1 MDRSKTQ
8 SPNRIRRLLFRTP
21 KPFAAFEYP
30 AFRLLWFSAN
40 FVALGIW
47 AERLA
52 VGWLVLEQTDSVLL
66 SAATFAAGSAPGI
79 IAAPI
84 GGAVADRFPR
94 NRLLPLTA
102 FTRAISILSIALI
115 ALSGFSNPWPIFVI
129 VAIEGVV
136 NSFDMP
142 AKQGLITDIVPR
154 EARMNAI
161 SVHSVGTRAVAAGGA
176 LASGIIA
183 EFVGIPA
190 ALFAAA
196 GAVLL
201 GGIVVLFVPTIRT
214 TVRQTGASAKNIFKD
229 AIVGI
234 RAMMRIPTVS
244 TLLWMA
250 IVVEIF
256 GFAYD
261 SVMPAMARD
270 ELMVAE
276 SGLGTLRF
284 AAGLGAVA
292 GAIAL
297 TFLGDFSRKGPL
309 LLGIAMGYGIGLMGV
324 AASPNL
330 ITALLLVTM
339 VGAAASMFD
348 AMEWTLLQANVPNR
362 LRGRVIGGWV
372 FAIGFGWVGHLAM
385 GVVGDT
391 FGVRWAIGG
400 AGLIVAATSLIV
412 LAISPVLRRA

>member
-1 MDRSKTQ
+1 MDRSKPQPTG
-8 SPNRIRRLLFRTP
+8 RTRRSLFRTP
-21 KPFAAFEYP
+21 KPFAAFEHR
-30 AFRLLWFSAN
+30 AFLLLWFSAN

-52 VGWLVLEQTDSVLL
+52 VGWLVLEQTNSVLL
-66 SAATFAAGSAPGI
+66 SAATFAAGSAPSL

-94 NRLLPLTA
+94 NRLLLLTA
-102 FTRAISILSIALI
+102 FVRAISILLIALI
-115 ALSGFSNPWPIFVI
+115 ALSGFANPWPIFVI
-129 VAIEGVV
+129 VAFEGVI

-154 EARMNAI
+154 ESRMNAI
-161 SVHSVGTRAVAAGGA
+161 SVHSVGTRSVAAVGS
-176 LASGIIA
+176 LTSGIIA

-190 ALFAAA
+190 ALFAASA
-196 GAVLL
+196 SILI
-201 GGIVVLFVPTIRT
+201 GGVIVWFVPTMRS
-214 TVRQTGASAKNIFKD
+214 SARMARSSLARIFRE
-229 AIVGI
+229 AVIGI
-234 RAMMRIPTVS
+234 RSILRLPTVS

-270 ELMVAE
+270 ELGVTE

-284 AAGLGAVA
+284 AAGIGAVI
-292 GAIAL
+292 GAVFL
-297 TFLGDFSRKGPL
+297 SFLGDFRRKGPL
-309 LLGIAMGYGIGLMGV
+309 LLAITAGYGIGLIGV
-324 AASPNL
+324 ASSSNL
-330 ITALLLVTM
+330 VMALIVVTM

-348 AMEWTLLQANVPNR
+348 AMQWTLLQANVPDR

-372 FAIGFGWVGHLAM
+372 FAIGFGWVGHLSM
-385 GVVGDT
+385 GAVGELI
-391 FGVRWAIGG
+391 GVRWALGG
-400 AGLIVAATSLIV
+400 AGLVVAATSLLV
-412 LAISPVLRRA
+412 LAISPLLRRA

>member
-1 MDRSKTQ
+1 MDRSQSQ
-8 SPNRIRRLLFRTP
+8 SPARKRRLFSRTP

-30 AFRLLWFSAN
+30 AYRLVWFSAN

-66 SAATFAAGSAPGI
+66 SAATFAAGSAPSI

-102 FTRAISILSIALI
+102 FIRATSMLSIALI
-115 ALSGFSNPWPIFVI
+115 ALSGFTNPWPIFVI
-129 VAIEGVV
+129 IALEGVV

-161 SVHSVGTRAVAAGGA
+161 SVHSVGTRSVSAFGA

-196 GAVLL
+196 GSVLV
-201 GGIVVLFVPTIRT
+201 GGIIVLFVPTIQT
-214 TVRQTGASAKNIFKD
+214 AVRQTGASVRRIFKD
-229 AIVGI
+229 AIIGI
-234 RAMMRIPTVS
+234 RSMMRIPAVS

-276 SGLGTLRF
+276 TGLGTLRF
-284 AAGLGAVA
+284 AAGLGAVV

-309 LLGIAMGYGIGLMGV
+309 LLGIAMGYGLGLMGV
-324 AASPNL
+324 ATSPNL
-330 ITALLLVTM
+330 IMALLLVTM

-362 LRGRVIGGWV
+362 LRGRAIGGWV

-385 GVVGDT
+385 GAVGEA

-400 AGLIVAATSLIV
+400 AGLIVVATSLIA
-412 LAISPVLRRA
+412 LAISPTLRQA

>member
-1 MDRSKTQ
+1 MDPSQSQ
-8 SPNRIRRLLFRTP
+8 SPPQKRRLLPRTP
-21 KPFAAFEYP
+21 SPFAAFRYP
-30 AFRLLWFSAN
+30 AFRLVWISSN

-66 SAATFAAGSAPGI
+66 SAATFAAGSAPSI
-79 IAAPI
+79 IAAPV

-94 NRLLPLTA
+94 NRLLPIT
-102 FTRAISILSIALI
+102 ALI
-115 ALSGFSNPWPIFVI
+115 MTVLILLITLVALNGFSNPWPIFVLI
-129 VAIEGVV
+129 AIHGVV

-154 EARMNAI
+154 ESRMNAI
-161 SVHSVGTRAVAAGGA
+161 SVHSVGTRSVSAVGA

-183 EFVGIPA
+183 EFFGVPT
-190 ALFAAA
+190 ALLAAA
-196 GAVLL
+196 GSILI
-201 GGIVVLFVPTIRT
+201 GGVVVLFVPTVRT
-214 TVRQTGASAKNIFKD
+214 TVRQTGASMKRIFVD
-229 AIVGI
+229 AVIGI
-234 RAMMRIPTVS
+234 RTMIRIPTVS

-261 SVMPAMARD
+261 SVMPALARD
-270 ELMVAE
+270 ELNVAE

-297 TFLGDFSRKGPL
+297 SFLGDFSRKGPL
-309 LLGIAMGYGIGLMGV
+309 LLGIAVGYGIGLMGV

-385 GVVGDT
+385 GAVGDA

-400 AGLIVAATSLIV
+400 AGLIVAAASLIA

>member
-1 MDRSKTQ
+1 M
-8 SPNRIRRLLFRTP
+8 
-21 KPFAAFEYP
+21 
-30 AFRLLWFSAN
+30 
-40 FVALGIW
+40 
-47 AERLA
+47 
-52 VGWLVLEQTDSVLL
+52 LEQTDSVLL
-66 SAATFAAGSAPGI
+66 SAATFAAGSAPSI
-79 IAAPI
+79 IAAPV

-94 NRLLPLTA
+94 NRLLPIT
-102 FTRAISILSIALI
+102 ALI
-115 ALSGFSNPWPIFVI
+115 MAVLILLITLVALNGFSNPWPIFVLI
-129 VAIEGVV
+129 AIHGVV

-154 EARMNAI
+154 ESRMNAI
-161 SVHSVGTRAVAAGGA
+161 SVHSVGTRSVSAIGA

-183 EFVGIPA
+183 EFFGVPT
-190 ALFAAA
+190 ALLAAA
-196 GAVLL
+196 GSILI
-201 GGIVVLFVPTIRT
+201 GGVVVLFVPTVRT
-214 TVRQTGASAKNIFKD
+214 TVRQTSASMKRIFVD
-229 AIVGI
+229 AVIGI
-234 RAMMRIPTVS
+234 RTMIRIPTVS

-270 ELMVAE
+270 ELNVAE

-284 AAGLGAVA
+284 AAGIGAVA

-297 TFLGDFSRKGPL
+297 SFLGDFSRKGPL
-309 LLGIAMGYGIGLMGV
+309 LLGIAVGYGIGLMGV

-385 GVVGDT
+385 GAVGDA

-400 AGLIVAATSLIV
+400 AGLIVAAASLIA

>member
-1 MDRSKTQ
+1 M
-8 SPNRIRRLLFRTP
+8 RR
-21 KPFAAFEYP
+21 PFASFEYP
-30 AFRLLWFSAN
+30 AFRLVWFSAN

-52 VGWLVLEQTDSVLL
+52 VGWLVLERTDSVLL

-84 GGAVADRFPR
+84 GGAIADRFPR

-102 FTRAISILSIALI
+102 FTRAVSILSIALF
-115 ALSGFSNPWPIFVI
+115 ALSDFSNPWPIFVI
-129 VAIEGVV
+129 VAFEGVI
-136 NSFDMP
+136 NSLDMP

-161 SVHSVGTRAVAAGGA
+161 SVHSVGTRAVSAAGA

-190 ALFAAA
+190 ALFAAS
-196 GAVLL
+196 GSLL
-201 GGIVVLFVPTIRT
+201 VGGIVVLFVPTIRT
-214 TVRQTGASAKNIFKD
+214 AGRQTAASVKSIFKD

-234 RAMMRIPTVS
+234 RSMMRIPTVS
-244 TLLWMA
+244 TLLWLA
-250 IVVEIF
+250 IMVEIF

-261 SVMPAMARD
+261 SVMPAMARN

-284 AAGLGAVA
+284 AAGVGAVA

-309 LLGIAMGYGIGLMGV
+309 LLGIAMGYGLGLMGV

-330 ITALLLVTM
+330 MTALILVAM

-385 GVVGDT
+385 GLVGDA

-400 AGLIVAATSLIV
+400 AGMIVAATSLLA

>member
-1 MDRSKTQ
+1 MDRSKSQ
-8 SPNRIRRLLFRTP
+8 SPTRTGKSLFRSP
-21 KPFAAFEYP
+21 KPFAAFKYP
-30 AFRLLWFSAN
+30 AYRLLWFSAN

-66 SAATFAAGSAPGI
+66 SAATFAAGSAPAI

-94 NRLLPLTA
+94 NRLLPVTA
-102 FTRAISILSIALI
+102 LIRATLILLI
-115 ALSGFSNPWPIFVI
+115 ALVALNGFSNPWPIFVL

-161 SVHSVGTRAVAAGGA
+161 SVHSVGTRAVAAVGA

-190 ALFAAA
+190 ALLAAA
-196 GAVLL
+196 GSVLV
-201 GGIVVLFVPTIRT
+201 GGIIVLFVPTMRN
-214 TVRQTGASAKNIFKD
+214 TVRQSGASAKRIFKD

-234 RAMMRIPTVS
+234 RSMMRIPTVS
-244 TLLWMA
+244 TLLWLA

-270 ELMVAE
+270 ELHVTE

-297 TFLGDFSRKGPL
+297 SFLGDFTRKGPL
-309 LLGIAMGYGIGLMGV
+309 LLGIALGYGLGLVGV
-324 AASPNL
+324 ATSPNL
-330 ITALLLVTM
+330 IMALVLVMM

-348 AMEWTLLQANVPNR
+348 AMEWTMLQANVPNR

-385 GVVGDT
+385 GAVGEA

-400 AGLIVAATSLIV
+400 AGLVVVATSLIA

>member
-1 MDRSKTQ
+1 MSTPRSDR
-8 SPNRIRRLLFRTP
+8 
-21 KPFAAFEYP
+21 
-30 AFRLLWFSAN
+30 LWFSAN

-66 SAATFAAGSAPGI
+66 SAATFAAGSAPSL

-94 NRLLPLTA
+94 NRLLVLTA
-102 FTRAISILSIALI
+102 LVRAFSILLIALI
-115 ALSGFSNPWPIFVI
+115 ALSGFASPWPIFVI
-129 VAIEGVV
+129 VAFEGVV

-154 EARMNAI
+154 ESRMNAI
-161 SVHSVGTRAVAAGGA
+161 SVHSVGTRSVAAAGS

-190 ALFAAA
+190 ALFAASGSILI
-196 GAVLL
+196 GAV
-201 GGIVVLFVPTIRT
+201 IVWFVPTMR
-214 TVRQTGASAKNIFKD
+214 SAARMARSSLGRIFKE
-229 AIVGI
+229 AVIGI
-234 RAMMRIPTVS
+234 RSILRLPTVS

-270 ELMVAE
+270 ELGVTE

-284 AAGLGAVA
+284 AAGIGAVI
-292 GAIAL
+292 GAVFL
-297 TFLGDFSRKGPL
+297 SFLGDFRRKGPL
-309 LLGIAMGYGIGLMGV
+309 LLAVTAGYGIGLIGV
-324 AASPNL
+324 ASSSNL
-330 ITALLLVTM
+330 IMALIVVTM

-348 AMEWTLLQANVPNR
+348 AMQWTLLQANVPDR

-372 FAIGFGWVGHLAM
+372 FAIGFGWVGHLSM
-385 GVVGDT
+385 GAVGELI
-391 FGVRWAIGG
+391 GVRWALGG
-400 AGLIVAATSLIV
+400 AGLVVAVTSLFV
-412 LAISPVLRRA
+412 LVISPLLRRA

>member
-1 MDRSKTQ
+1 MDPSQSQ
-8 SPNRIRRLLFRTP
+8 SPPQERRLLPRKP
-21 KPFAAFEYP
+21 SPFAAFRYP
-30 AFRLLWFSAN
+30 AFRLVWISSN

-66 SAATFAAGSAPGI
+66 SAATFAAGSAPSI
-79 IAAPI
+79 IAAPV

-94 NRLLPLTA
+94 NRLLPIT
-102 FTRAISILSIALI
+102 ALI
-115 ALSGFSNPWPIFVI
+115 MVVLILLITLVALNGFSNPWPIFVLI
-129 VAIEGVV
+129 AIHGVV

-154 EARMNAI
+154 ESRMNAI
-161 SVHSVGTRAVAAGGA
+161 SVHSVGTRSVSAVGA

-183 EFVGIPA
+183 EFFGVPT
-190 ALFAAA
+190 ALLAAA
-196 GAVLL
+196 GSILI
-201 GGIVVLFVPTIRT
+201 GGVVVLFVPTVRT
-214 TVRQTGASAKNIFKD
+214 TVRQTGASMKRIFVD
-229 AIVGI
+229 AVIGI
-234 RAMMRIPTVS
+234 RTMIRIPTVS

-261 SVMPAMARD
+261 SVMPALARD
-270 ELMVAE
+270 ELNVAE

-284 AAGLGAVA
+284 AAGIGAVA

-297 TFLGDFSRKGPL
+297 SFLGDFSRKGPL
-309 LLGIAMGYGIGLMGV
+309 LLGIAVGYGIGLMGV

-385 GVVGDT
+385 GAVGDA

-400 AGLIVAATSLIV
+400 AGLIVAIASLIA

>member
-1 MDRSKTQ
+1 MDRSKSQ
-8 SPNRIRRLLFRTP
+8 PSGRIRRSLFRTP
-21 KPFAAFEYP
+21 TPFAAFKYP

-102 FTRAISILSIALI
+102 LIRAISILSIALI
-115 ALSGFSNPWPIFVI
+115 ALSGFSNPWPIFLI
-129 VAIEGVV
+129 VAFEGVI

-161 SVHSVGTRAVAAGGA
+161 SVHSVGTRAVAATGA

-190 ALFAAA
+190 ALFSAA
-196 GAVLL
+196 GAVLV
-201 GGIVVLFVPTIRT
+201 GGIVVLFVPTVQT
-214 TVRQTGASAKNIFKD
+214 TVRQTGASVKRIFND
-229 AIVGI
+229 AMVGI
-234 RAMMRIPTVS
+234 RSMMRIPTVS

-270 ELMVAE
+270 ELHVTE

-284 AAGLGAVA
+284 AAGVGAVV
-292 GAIAL
+292 GAIFL
-297 TFLGDFSRKGPL
+297 SFLGDFRRKGPL
-309 LLGIAMGYGIGLMGV
+309 LLAITAGYGIGLMGV
-324 AASPNL
+324 ATSPNL
-330 ITALLLVTM
+330 LVALILVAM

-348 AMEWTLLQANVPNR
+348 AMEWTLLQANVPDR

-385 GVVGDT
+385 GAVGELV
-391 FGVRWAIGG
+391 GVRWAIGG
-400 AGLIVAATSLIV
+400 AGLVVVVTSITV
-412 LAISPVLRRA
+412 LALSRVLRRA

>member
-1 MDRSKTQ
+1 MARSKSQ
-8 SPNRIRRLLFRTP
+8 SPTGRRRSLSRTP
-21 KPFAAFEYP
+21 KPFAAFDYP
-30 AFRLLWFSAN
+30 AFRLVWLSSN
-40 FVALGIW
+40 FVALGLW

-52 VGWLVLEQTDSVLL
+52 VGWLVLERTDSVLL
-66 SAATFAAGSAPGI
+66 SAATFAAGSAPSI
-79 IAAPI
+79 IAAPF

-94 NRLLPLTA
+94 NRLLPIT
-102 FTRAISILSIALI
+102 ALI
-115 ALSGFSNPWPIFVI
+115 ITTLILLITLVALSGYSNPWPIFVLI
-129 VAIEGVV
+129 AIQGVV

-142 AKQGLITDIVPR
+142 AKQGVITDIVPR

-161 SVHSVGTRAVAAGGA
+161 SVHSVGTRSVSALGA

-190 ALFAAA
+190 ALFVAAVS
-196 GAVLL
+196 VLL
-201 GGIVVLFVPTIRT
+201 GGIVVMFVPTIRT
-214 TVRQTGASAKNIFKD
+214 SVRQTGASVANIFKD
-229 AIVGI
+229 AIIGI

-270 ELMVAE
+270 ELKVAE

-284 AAGLGAVA
+284 AAGIGAVV
-292 GAIAL
+292 GAIVL
-297 TFLGDFSRKGPL
+297 TFLGDFRRKGPL
-309 LLGIAMGYGIGLMGV
+309 LLGIAMGYGLGLMGV

-330 ITALLLVTM
+330 VTALLLVTI

-348 AMEWTLLQANVPNR
+348 AMEWTLLQAHVPNR
-362 LRGRVIGGWV
+362 LRGRAIGGWV

-385 GVVGDT
+385 GAVGDA

-400 AGLIVAATSLIV
+400 AGLVVVVTSVIV
-412 LAISPVLRRA
+412 LAVSPVLRRA

>member
-1 MDRSKTQ
+1 MDRSKSQ
-8 SPNRIRRLLFRTP
+8 SPTRRRRLLFRTP
-21 KPFAAFEYP
+21 KPFAAFKYP
-30 AFRLLWFSAN
+30 AFRILWFSAN

-66 SAATFAAGSAPGI
+66 SATTFAAGSAPGI

-102 FTRAISILSIALI
+102 LIRVISILSIALI
-115 ALSGFSNPWPIFVI
+115 ALNGFSNPWPIFVLL
-129 VAIEGVV
+129 AFEGVV

-161 SVHSVGTRAVAAGGA
+161 SVHSVGTRAVAAVGA
-176 LASGIIA
+176 LASGIVA

-196 GAVLL
+196 GAVLV
-201 GGIVVLFVPTIRT
+201 GGVVVMFVPTVQT
-214 TVRQTGASAKNIFKD
+214 SVRQTGASVNRIFKD
-229 AIVGI
+229 AIIGI
-234 RAMMRIPTVS
+234 RSMMRIPTVS

-270 ELMVAE
+270 ELKVAE

-297 TFLGDFSRKGPL
+297 SFLGDFSRKGPL
-309 LLGIAMGYGIGLMGV
+309 LLGIAMCYGLGLMGV

-362 LRGRVIGGWV
+362 LRGRAIGGWV

-385 GVVGDT
+385 GAVGDA

-400 AGLIVAATSLIV
+400 AGLIVAATSLMALV
-412 LAISPVLRRA
+412 MSPVLRRA